1 MSPMFSGHVSAD
13 RLGEAA
19 QTGSFESLRDA
30 ERRHVEGCQKCRN
43 LFAGYRMADKLLAAN
58 WRQTTLPASSLVAEP
73 ARRRALGLLTDFASG
88 FEFRRF
94 APAAL
99 AIVLVAA
106 LGLAFELPQLIP
118 ATQPTATPSASRA
131 TPSASASASAT
142 EGQPSAQPTATAL
155 GPDTGPTSSAVAEQ
169 SGAVGTPRPKVTS
182 SATPGSAGSP
192 SALAPIA
199 VSPLPAWPIVWAPD
213 GRHMLLARVTAG
225 FGGGSRIEIRDA
237 AGRVTGTAIGSAGV
251 WVDSA
256 RIAIATTSA
265 GGQGNHF
272 GGSTI
277 SLVDVTGHQ
286 VATIP
291 GQYAIPDLTEGPD
304 GGVLVGSGA
313 GQLALVGQTGPNFSG
328 ATYVIWNGQS
338 IGPSRQGVPI
348 AFSRDGGELAV
359 IHPTYGQGGSV
370 GSALAGSL
378 EIVSVS
384 GSKTLAS
391 FPRLHVAARSGLFNP
406 NDSSLLVSGTL
417 VDLGTGATTN
427 VGAGGWLPDGSLVT
441 VSNGQVT
448 RWQGTQPAADP
459 RFPAGGAVV
468 TSAGGDIVEY
478 FGDGRAP
485 LLLATDGT
493 FSQLIVPGN
502 PTVKTLLI
510 SPDGRSVAL
519 QGRSQGAATVTV
531 VATIK

>member
-1 MSPMFSGHVSAD
+1 MSGHVSAD

-19 QTGSFESLRDA
+19 QTGSFEALRDS

-58 WRQTTLPASSLVAEP
+58 WRQTTLPASSLVREP
-73 ARRRALGLLTDFASG
+73 APRRALGLLTDFASG

-118 ATQPTATPSASRA
+118 ATQPTASPSASRA
-131 TPSASASASAT
+131 TPSATASPSAT
-142 EGQPSAQPTATAL
+142 ERQASSEPSAATAP
-155 GPDTGPTSSAVAEQ
+155 GPDTGPSASAVAEQ
-169 SGAVGTPRPKVTS
+169 SGGAGTPRPKATS
-182 SATPGSAGSP
+182 SATPGSTGSRGE
-192 SALAPIA
+192 LAPIA
-199 VSPLPAWPIVWAPD
+199 VSSLPAWPIAWAPD
-213 GRHMLLARVTAG
+213 GRHMLLARVTPG
-225 FGGGSRIEIRDA
+225 LGGGSRIEIRDA
-237 AGRVTGTAIGSAGV
+237 AGRLTGTVVGTAGA

-256 RIAIATTSA
+256 RIAIATPSA
-265 GGQGNHF
+265 GQGSHF

-286 VATIP
+286 VATLP
-291 GQYAIPDLTEGPD
+291 GQYASPDITVGAD

-313 GQLALVGQTGPNFSG
+313 GQLAVVGQTGTNFSG

-338 IGPSRQGVPI
+338 MSPSRQGVPI
-348 AFSRDGGELAV
+348 AFSQDGRELAV
-359 IHPTYGQGGSV
+359 IHPTYGPGGSL
-370 GSALAGSL
+370 GGTLSGSL

-391 FPRLHVAARSGLFNP
+391 FPRLRVAARSGLFSP
-406 NDSSLLVSGTL
+406 NDSSLLVSGIL

-427 VGAGGWLPDGSLVT
+427 VGDGGWLPDGSLVT

-448 RWQGTQPAADP
+448 RWQGTHPAADL

-468 TSAGGDIVEY
+468 ISVRGDIVEY

-485 LLLATDGT
+485 LLLTSDGT

-502 PTVKTLLI
+502 PTVKALLI

-519 QGRSQGAATVTV
+519 QGRSQGAATVTI

>member
-1 MSPMFSGHVSAD
+1 MSPMLSGHVSAD

-19 QTGSFESLRDA
+19 QTGSFEGLRDS

-58 WRQTTLPASSLVAEP
+58 WRQTTLPASSLVREP
-73 ARRRALGLLTDFASG
+73 ARRRVLGLLTDFASG

-99 AIVLVAA
+99 AIMLVAA

-118 ATQPTATPSASRA
+118 ATQPTASPSASRA
-131 TPSASASASAT
+131 TPSATASSSAS
-142 EGQPSAQPTATAL
+142 EGQASSQPTASAL
-155 GPDTGPTSSAVAEQ
+155 GPDTGPTASTVAEQ
-169 SGAVGTPRPKVTS
+169 SGAVGTPRTKATP

-192 SALAPIA
+192 GALAPIA
-199 VSPLPAWPIVWAPD
+199 VSSLPAWPIAWAPD

-225 FGGGSRIEIRDA
+225 FGGGTRMEIRDA

-256 RIAIATTSA
+256 RIAIATPTA
-265 GGQGNHF
+265 GQGNHL

-286 VATIP
+286 VAMLP
-291 GQYAIPDLTEGPD
+291 GQYAGPDLTAGPD

-328 ATYVIWNGQS
+328 ATYVIWNGQT

-348 AFSRDGGELAV
+348 AFSQDGGDLAV
-359 IHPTYGQGGSV
+359 IHPTYGQGGSF
-370 GSALAGSL
+370 GSTLAGSL

-384 GSKTLAS
+384 GSKTLAW
-391 FPRLHVAARSGLFNP
+391 FPRLRVAARSGLFSP

-417 VDLGTGATTN
+417 VDLGTGATTS
-427 VGAGGWLPDGSLVT
+427 VGNGGWLPDGSLVT

-448 RWQGTQPAADP
+448 RWQGTHPAADP
-459 RFPAGGAVV
+459 RFPTGGAVV
-468 TSAGGDIVEY
+468 TSAAGDIVEY
-478 FGDGRAP
+478 FADGRAP

-510 SPDGRSVAL
+510 SPDGRSVAF